1 MDLYQLNTMVAN
13 WQSQIYD
20 RDNLIQALAN
30 IEHSDFADEILWGRL
45 ICYRD
50 VSQIKKIYHN
60 RWSVEKHCDHYEF
73 EAKSQHEV
81 TGKELTKLYNA
92 AKNFYQQQ
100 LHVEQASLKFAKNH
114 PDQENPY
121 GYRWDGQTNFL
132 RQSNAFGHTYQ
143 GGVWEYQ
150 PNHSSWNRWG
160 HQHWH
165 RMRGNWG
172 GGRVGHTQH
181 AFALDNHVAKQERQE
196 LDRAYLNTKIRH
208 LNRKY
213 KKNHP
218 IDFPVFDDD
227 EYRQGWHSTGWKHS
241 TKARH
246 QYEQHFNHGKI
257 KGNRKTISKRDVAK
271 MVNDWSQADTEE
283 VEYFVGGEDWL
294 NAPDPNLT
302 SMHDWQQLKNKETTA
317 D

>member
-1 MDLYQLNTMVAN
+1 MDLYQLNPTVAN
-13 WQSQIYD
+13 WQSQVYD
-20 RDNLIQALAN
+20 RDNLIQTLAN
-30 IEHSDFADEILWGRL
+30 AEYSDFADEILWGRL
-45 ICYRD
+45 ICYRN
-50 VSQIKKIYHN
+50 VSAVKKIYHN
-60 RWSVEKHCDHYEF
+60 QWSVKKECDHYEF

-121 GYRWDGQTNFL
+121 GDHWDGQTNFL
-132 RQSNAFGHTYQ
+132 RQSNAFGHPYQ

-150 PNHSSWNRWG
+150 PIHSAWHHWG
-160 HQHWH
+160 HPHWH

-181 AFALDNHVAKQERQE
+181 VFAFDNHLAKQERQE
-196 LDRAYLNTKIRH
+196 LDRAYPNTKIRH

-227 EYRQGWHSTGWKHS
+227 EYRQSWHSTGWKYS

-246 QYEQHFNHGKI
+246 QYEQHFNRGKVT
-257 KGNRKTISKRDVAK
+257 GNRKTLSKRDVAK
-271 MVNDWSQADTEE
+271 MVNDWSQTDTDE
-283 VEYFVGGEDWL
+283 VEYAVGGQEWL

-302 SMHDWQQLKNKETTA
+302 SMHDWRQLPVTKVA
-317 D
+317 SL

>member
-1 MDLYQLNTMVAN
+1 MDLYQLNIMVAN
-13 WQSQIYD
+13 WQSQIYNH
-20 RDNLIQALAN
+20 DNLIQALAN
-30 IEHSDFADEILWGRL
+30 AEYSDFADEILWGRL
-45 ICYRD
+45 ICYHD
-50 VSQIKKIYHN
+50 VSAVKKIYHN
-60 RWSVEKHCDHYEF
+60 QWSVEKQCDHYEF

-121 GYRWDGQTNFL
+121 DDHWNGQTNFL
-132 RQSNAFGHTYQ
+132 RQSNAFGHPYQ

-150 PNHSSWNRWG
+150 PSPSTWNHWG
-160 HQHWH
+160 HPHWH
-165 RMRGNWG
+165 RMRGNWAA
-172 GGRVGHTQH
+172 GRVGHTQH
-181 AFALDNHVAKQERQE
+181 AFAFDNHLAKQKRQK
-196 LDRAYLNTKIRH
+196 LDRQYPNAKIRH

-227 EYRQGWHSTGWKHS
+227 EYRQGWHSTGWKYS

-257 KGNRKTISKRDVAK
+257 TGNRKTLSKRDVANL
-271 MVNDWSQADTEE
+271 VNEWSQTDIDE
-283 VEYFVGGEDWL
+283 VEYIVGGQEWL

-302 SMHDWQQLKNKETTA
+302 SMHDWQKKWKKRRNSN
-317 D
+317 